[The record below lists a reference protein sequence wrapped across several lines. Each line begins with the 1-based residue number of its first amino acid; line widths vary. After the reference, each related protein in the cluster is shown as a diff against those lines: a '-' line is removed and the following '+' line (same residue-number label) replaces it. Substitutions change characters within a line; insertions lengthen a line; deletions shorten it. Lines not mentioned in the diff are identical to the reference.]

1 MIVRLATPD
10 DVVSITAIYAHHVD
24 HGLGTFEETPP
35 DTDQM
40 ALRLAAVEARGLPW
54 LVAEDGGAI
63 LGYAY
68 ASPYNLRAAYRH
80 TVEDSVYVAPD
91 RAGRGVGRAMLADLL
106 RRCEALGVR
115 QVIAVIGDSGNEASI
130 GLHRAMG
137 FQMRGVAQAVGYKHG
152 RWVDIVWMQK
162 ALGPGADAPPAAT

>member
-1 MIVRLATPD
+1 MIVRRATAG
-10 DVVSITAIYAHHVD
+10 DVAAITTIYAHHVD
-24 HGLGTFEETPP
+24 HGLGTFEETAP
-35 DTDQM
+35 DAAEM
-40 ALRLAAVEARGLPW
+40 ARRLAAVEARGLPW
-54 LVAEDGGAI
+54 LVAEEGGSI

-68 ASPYNLRAAYRH
+68 AGPYNLRAAYRH
-80 TVEDSVYVAPD
+80 TVEDSVYVAPEL
-91 RAGRGVGRAMLADLL
+91 AGRGVGRAMLADLL

-130 GLHRAMG
+130 GLHRTMG
-137 FQMRGVAQAVGYKHG
+137 FEMRGLAHAVGYKHG